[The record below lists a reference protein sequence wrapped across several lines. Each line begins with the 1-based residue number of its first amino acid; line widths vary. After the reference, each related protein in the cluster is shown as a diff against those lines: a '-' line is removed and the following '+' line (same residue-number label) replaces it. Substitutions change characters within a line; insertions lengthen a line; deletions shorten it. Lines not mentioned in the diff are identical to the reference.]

1 MTAVQSTIR
10 KTKKGGI
17 DVEEMFLKG
26 WVTSQVM
33 LGDLTR
39 RLIRQAPI
47 LRRLN
52 VSGQEGQTAVEYGL
66 IVGFVALAVVAAFT
80 LLGGRVRDAIN
91 AVAQAI
97 NIRPQ

>member
-1 MTAVQSTIR
+1 MTVVQSTIR
-10 KTKKGGI
+10 KTKKGGL

-26 WVTSQVM
+26 WVTGQVW
-33 LGDLTR
+33 LQDLARWLTR
-39 RLIRQAPI
+39 
-47 LRRLN
+47 
-52 VSGQEGQTAVEYGL
+52 QEGQTAAEYGL

>member
-1 MTAVQSTIR
+1 MTLERPTNH

-26 WVTSQVM
+26 WIKGQV
-33 LGDLTR
+33 LLQDL
-39 RLIRQAPI
+39 A
-47 LRRLN
+47 RRLN
-52 VSGQEGQTAVEYGL
+52 RQEGQTAVEYGL

-80 LLGGRVRDAIN
+80 LLGGRVRDSIN

>member
-1 MTAVQSTIR
+1 MTVERLIDHKS
-10 KTKKGGI
+10 KKGGR

-26 WVTSQVM
+26 WVKGQV
-33 LGDLTR
+33 LLQDLTR
-39 RLIRQAPI
+39 RLHR
-47 LRRLN
+47 
-52 VSGQEGQTAVEYGL
+52 QEGQTAVEYGL

>member
-1 MTAVQSTIR
+1 MTVERLTNHQS
-10 KTKKGGI
+10 KKGGR
-17 DVEEMFLKG
+17 DVEELLLRG
-26 WVTSQVM
+26 WITGQVM
-33 LGDLTR
+33 LRDLAR
-39 RLIRQAPI
+39 RLSRQAPI

-97 NIRPQ
+97 NVRPQ

>member
-1 MTAVQSTIR
+1 MTVERLIDH

-26 WVTSQVM
+26 WIKGLVLLQ
-33 LGDLTR
+33 DLAR
-39 RLIRQAPI
+39 RLNRQAPI